1 MKVKYLSMASFN
13 PFLQSLFWP
22 VSTILLF
29 YMLPVFFVFLSHM
42 QSFCISVLL
51 DIHVKYLQ
59 NWNTEFLFKSVL
71 FV

>member
-29 YMLPVFFVFLSHM
+29 YMLPVFSFFCLM